1 MQFASSGFAQHIK
14 SLVKERM
21 LSATSVGFRPLKWQ
35 FSKDRERG
43 GGIDFIEQELL
54 EFSIVTVPANSE
66 ATISLS
72 AAQIEHQ
79 RAVARR
85 NRQLELIRLKAG

>member
-1 MQFASSGFAQHIK
+1 
-14 SLVKERM
+14 VKERM
-21 LSATSVGFRPLKWQ
+21 LSATSVGFRPLKWS

-43 GGIDFIEQELL
+43 GGIDFHEQELL

-66 ATISLS
+66 ATISLT

-79 RAVARR
+79 RAAARR
-85 NRQLELIRLKAG
+85 MRELDLIRLKAG